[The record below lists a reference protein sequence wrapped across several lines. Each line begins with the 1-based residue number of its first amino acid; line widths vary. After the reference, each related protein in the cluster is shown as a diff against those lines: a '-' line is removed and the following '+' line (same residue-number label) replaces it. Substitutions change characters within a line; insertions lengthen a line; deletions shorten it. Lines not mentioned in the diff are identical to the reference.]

1 MKTWE
6 EFRKYANHIRDEHP
20 DNFYGCVAFDDDGKG
35 SWFDSSASF
44 EIAVHWC
51 CYAHGQFG
59 LSDAEETAWM
69 TENGPRLGLSIIH
82 GTMLKQMYEK
92 GMIK

>member
-20 DNFYGCVAFDDDGKG
+20 DNFYGCVDAEGV
-35 SWFDSSASF
+35 WFDSSASF

-51 CYAHGQFG
+51 CYFVGQYD
-59 LSDAEETAWM
+59 LSSEGEIQWM
-69 TENGPRLGLSIIH
+69 NTEGRKRGYSIIH
-82 GTMLKQMYEK
+82 GTQIKKMYEA
-92 GMIK
+92 GLIK

>member
-6 EFRKYANHIRDEHP
+6 EFSKRYHTYGP
-20 DNFYGCVAFDDDGKG
+20 DPLDFYGCVNAEGE
-35 SWFDSSASF
+35 WFDSSDSF

-51 CYAHGQFG
+51 CYSAGQFELG
-59 LSDAEETAWM
+59 TAAAELEWM
-69 TENGPRLGLSIIH
+69 TVEGHKRGYSIIH

-92 GMIK
+92 GLIK